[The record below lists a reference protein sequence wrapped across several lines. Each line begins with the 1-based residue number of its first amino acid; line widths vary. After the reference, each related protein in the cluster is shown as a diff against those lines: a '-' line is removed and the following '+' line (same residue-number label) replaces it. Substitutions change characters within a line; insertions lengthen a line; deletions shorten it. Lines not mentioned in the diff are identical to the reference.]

1 MPTLKDLAADTSRLD
16 QLATALHTELTAG
29 SIDFRKMV
37 GLADDIAQHSDRL
50 ATAFNTMADAL
61 DQSLADAGAAE
72 AGANGSGGN
81 GAADASRADVSR
93 ARKA

>member
-37 GLADDIAQHSDRL
+37 GLADDIGQHSDRL

-61 DQSLADAGAAE
+61 EQSLADAGA
-72 AGANGSGGN
+72 NGSGSD
-81 GAADASRADVSR
+81 GAADDASRADASRASE
-93 ARKA
+93 A